1 MKIFIS
7 GSKSIS
13 KLPELAK
20 IFIDQFIENNDE
32 ILVGDCY
39 GVDAAVQMYLDSKG
53 YSNVIVY
60 CSGETPRNNFV
71 TGAKVRSCAEAA
83 KGLTGRAFQYVKDIQ
98 MAQDCDQALMVW
110 DGKSKGT
117 AENIRRIKEMGKPY
131 RIITKV

>member
-1 MKIFIS
+1 MRVFIS

-13 KLPELAK
+13 ALPEEVKSLLDSYIVTGA
-20 IFIDQFIENNDE
+20 E
-32 ILVGDCY
+32 ILIGDCY
-39 GVDAAVQMYLDSKG
+39 GVDTAVQMYLDSKG

-71 TGAKVRSCAEAA
+71 TGAKVCSYAEAA
-83 KGLTGRAFQYVKDIQ
+83 KGLTGSAFHYVKDIQ
-98 MAQDCDQALMVW
+98 MAQDCDQAFMMW

-131 RIITKV
+131 RIINED

>member
-39 GVDAAVQMYLDSKG
+39 GVDAVVQKYLDSKG
-53 YSNVIVY
+53 YSNVTIY

-83 KGLTGRAFQYVKDIQ
+83 KGLTRSAFHYVKDIQ
-98 MAQDCDQALMVW
+98 MTQDCDQALVVW

-117 AENIRRIKEMGKPY
+117 AENIRRVKEMGKPY
-131 RIITKV
+131 RIINEN

>member
-32 ILVGDCY
+32 ILIGDCY
-39 GVDAAVQMYLDSKG
+39 GVDAVVQKHLESKG
-53 YSNVIVY
+53 FSNITVY
-60 CSGETPRNNFV
+60 CSGVNPRNNF
-71 TGAKVRSCAEAA
+71 TSSAKIHSCTEAA
-83 KGLTGRAFQYVKDIQ
+83 KGLTGSDFHYVKDIQ
-98 MAQDCDQALMVW
+98 MANDCDQALMIL

-117 AENIRRIKEMGKPY
+117 AENR
-131 RIITKV
+131 

>member
-20 IFIDQFIENNDE
+20 TFIDQFIENNDE

-39 GVDAAVQMYLDSKG
+39 GVDAVVQKYLESKG

-71 TGAKVRSCAEAA
+71 TGAKVSSCAEAA
-83 KGLTGRAFQYVKDIQ
+83 KGLTGSAFQYVKDIQ
-98 MAQDCDQALMVW
+98 MAQDCDTALMIW

-117 AENIRRIKEMGKPY
+117 AENIRRIKETGKPY
-131 RIITKV
+131 RIINED

>member
-32 ILVGDCY
+32 ILIGDCY
-39 GVDAAVQMYLDSKG
+39 GVDAVVQKHLESKG
-53 YSNVIVY
+53 FSNITVY
-60 CSGETPRNNFV
+60 CSGVNPRNNF
-71 TGAKVRSCAEAA
+71 TSSAKIHSCAEAA
-83 KGLTGRAFQYVKDIQ
+83 KGLTGRAFHYEKDVQ
-98 MAQDCDQALMVW
+98 MAKDCDQALMIW

-117 AENIRRIKEMGKPY
+117 AENLKRIKEMGKPFVVI
-131 RIITKV
+131 RG